1 MKEDQVQKNDKK
13 IQLLKNSKGKG
24 TSVKLSKEKKKKLHE
39 LQMERLR

>member
-24 TSVKLSKEKKKKLHE
+24 TSVKLSKEKKRNFMNYRWKD
-39 LQMERLR
+39 